1 MNNANNPGSADD
13 GGHSNPALGICLIIA
28 GFTVFSTM
36 DALVKYSSETFTI
49 EHITLVRY
57 AAHLA
62 LLLTLI
68 PFFDI
73 RVFLGGS
80 KLGFLTIRGSFLFLS
95 TILFFGAIASLPL
108 AEAAAISFMAPVLTV
123 GLSALILKES
133 VGIRRWSAVAAGFLG
148 VLIILR
154 PGVQELT
161 TAHLM
166 VLGTAFGFSAFT
178 LMTRRTGKETPVLAT
193 LFLTAVTGVI
203 GSATLLPFAGSWPDA
218 SVSSWGILILI
229 GLLALLAE
237 FCLVHGYR
245 CAAASLL
252 APFQYIQMLW
262 ATLLGWVVFNSLP
275 DIWTSIGAA
284 LIIGA
289 GLYIWLRE
297 TRIRQATPSEV
308 PASEP
313 R

>member
-1 MNNANNPGSADD
+1 MSGVQ
-13 GGHSNPALGICLIIA
+13 HHRPALGICLLIA
-28 GFTVFSTM
+28 GLTVFSCM
-36 DALVKYSSETFTI
+36 DALVKHSAETFAI
-49 EHITLVRY
+49 EHSTFVRY

-62 LLLTLI
+62 LPAILI
-68 PFFDI
+68 PFFGI
-73 RVFLGGS
+73 RTFLGGS
-80 KLGFLTIRGSFLFLS
+80 KLGFLTIRGCFLFIS

-154 PGVQELT
+154 PGLQELT
-161 TAHLM
+161 MAHLM
-166 VLGTAFGFSAFT
+166 VLGTAFGFSAFS
-178 LMTRRTGKETPVLAT
+178 LMTRHAGKETPALAT

-203 GSATLLPFAGSWPDA
+203 GSAALLPFAGAWPVA
-218 SVSSWGILILI
+218 SGSSWGILILI

-275 DIWTSIGAA
+275 DVWTSIGAA

-297 TRIRQATPSEV
+297 ARIRQTTPSEA

-313 R
+313 T

>member
-1 MNNANNPGSADD
+1 MSGVQ
-13 GGHSNPALGICLIIA
+13 HHRPALGICLIIA

-36 DALVKYSSETFTI
+36 DALVKHSAETIAI
-49 EHITLVRY
+49 EHVTFMRY

-62 LLLTLI
+62 LLLCLM
-68 PFFDI
+68 P
-73 RVFLGGS
+73 VFGM
-80 KLGFLTIRGSFLFLS
+80 
-95 TILFFGAIASLPL
+95 FFGAIASLPL

-154 PGVQELT
+154 PGLQELT

-166 VLGTAFGFSAFT
+166 VLGTALCFSAFS
-178 LMTRRTGKETPVLAT
+178 LMTRHAGKETPVLAT
-193 LFLTAVTGVI
+193 LFLTAITGVI
-203 GSATLLPFAGSWPDA
+203 GSTALLPFAGPWPDA
-218 SVSSWGILILI
+218 SGSSWGILVLI

-262 ATLLGWVVFNSLP
+262 ATLLGWAVFNSLP
-275 DIWTSIGAA
+275 DIWTSVGAA

-297 TRIRQATPSEV
+297 ARIRQVTPSEA

>member
-1 MNNANNPGSADD
+1 MSGVQ
-13 GGHSNPALGICLIIA
+13 HHRPALGICLIIA

-36 DALVKYSSETFTI
+36 DALVKHSAETIAI
-49 EHITLVRY
+49 EHVTFMRY

-62 LLLTLI
+62 LLLCLM
-68 PFFDI
+68 PVFGI
-73 RVFLGGS
+73 RSFLGGS
-80 KLGFLTIRGSFLFLS
+80 KLGFLTIRGCFLFLS

-154 PGVQELT
+154 PGLQELT

-166 VLGTAFGFSAFT
+166 VLGTALCFSAFS
-178 LMTRRTGKETPVLAT
+178 LMTRHAGKETPVLAT
-193 LFLTAVTGVI
+193 LFLTAITGVI
-203 GSATLLPFAGSWPDA
+203 GSTALLPFVGPWPDA
-218 SVSSWGILILI
+218 SGSSWGILVLI

-262 ATLLGWVVFNSLP
+262 ATLLGWAVFNSLP
-275 DIWTSIGAA
+275 DIWTSVGAA

-297 TRIRQATPSEV
+297 ARVRQVTPSEA

>member
-1 MNNANNPGSADD
+1 MSGAQ
-13 GGHSNPALGICLIIA
+13 HHRPALGISLIIA
-28 GFTVFSTM
+28 GFTVFSGM
-36 DALVKYSSETFTI
+36 DALVKHSAQTFAI
-49 EHITLVRY
+49 EHITFIRY

-62 LLLTLI
+62 LLLVLI
-68 PFFDI
+68 PFFGI
-73 RVFLGGS
+73 RVFLGGG
-80 KLGFLTIRGSFLFLS
+80 KLGFLTLRGCFLFIS
-95 TILFFGAIASLPL
+95 TVLFFGAIASLPL
-108 AEAAAISFMAPVLTV
+108 AEAAAIGFMAPILTV
-123 GLSALILKES
+123 GLSALILKEP
-133 VGIRRWSAVAAGFLG
+133 VGIRRWSAVAVGFLG

-154 PGVQELT
+154 PGLQTLT
-161 TAHLM
+161 VAHLM
-166 VLGTAFGFSAFT
+166 VLGTAFCFSAFT
-178 LMTRRTGKETPVLAT
+178 LMTRHAGTETPVLAT
-193 LFLTAVTGVI
+193 LFLTAITGVA
-203 GSATLLPFAGSWPDA
+203 GSAALLPFTGAWPVA
-218 SVSSWGILILI
+218 SGSSWGILVLI

-262 ATLLGWVVFNSLP
+262 ATLLGWAVFNSLP
-275 DIWTSIGAA
+275 DIWTSVGAA

-297 TRIRQATPSEV
+297 ARIRQVTPSEA